1 MRAHLIV
8 LSSITTLLLLGG
20 DLFAGEA
27 EEKVMASCLVT
38 NSATPAAYAACVA
51 AGVTKNEVQKCITTP
66 QQCYGPNNELR
77 KLFCAVG
84 IGSGCAGPQQ
94 AQLIRVFPFH
104 GGCEVIYNTGIY
116 FSPDCQNLR
125 GGGNTINAWQAP
137 QAHWSFVR
145 AMTVFHDCIYTA
157 FNSAI
162 YRSCD
167 GVNLGG
173 GGNTVKLYEGAPVE
187 SMQVTTVN
195 GNEVLRTKFR
205 NNPYYCDPSGDHPG
219 GGPGVWHC

>member
-1 MRAHLIV
+1 MKSEPELLSREGSMRAHLIV

-84 IGSGCAGPQQ
+84 IGNGCAGPQQ

-116 FSPDCQNLR
+116 FSPDCQR
-125 GGGNTINAWQAP
+125 
-137 QAHWSFVR
+137 H
-145 AMTVFHDCIYTA
+145 
-157 FNSAI
+157 FNIDNKALPTKGE
-162 YRSCD
+162 RSPWIID
-167 GVNLGG
+167 
-173 GGNTVKLYEGAPVE
+173 
-187 SMQVTTVN
+187 
-195 GNEVLRTKFR
+195 
-205 NNPYYCDPSGDHPG
+205 D
-219 GGPGVWHC
+219 